1 MVWGWR
7 CVGRGVVGG
16 VGVGVWVVSL
26 GLDIVGWCN
35 MPWVGWDG
43 VNMLGWCDGGVGGVV

>member
-1 MVWGWR
+1 MVWGLD
-7 CVGRGVVGG
+7 
-16 VGVGVWVVSL
+16 VWVVSL